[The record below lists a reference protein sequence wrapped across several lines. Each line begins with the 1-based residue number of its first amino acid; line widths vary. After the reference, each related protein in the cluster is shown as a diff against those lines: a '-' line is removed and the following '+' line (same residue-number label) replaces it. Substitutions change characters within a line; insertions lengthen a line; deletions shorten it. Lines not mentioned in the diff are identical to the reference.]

1 MSDTPESNV
10 IRHLKTALEE
20 TAKLAATL
28 KRERDEAL
36 KQIENN
42 HKGLK
47 MLERMICEEREK
59 SADLCAEIASLRS
72 EIKKV
77 LG

>member
-1 MSDTPESNV
+1 MNNTPESNE

-28 KRERDEAL
+28 KRERDEARN
-36 KQIENN
+36 QIENN
-42 HKGLK
+42 HKAVK
-47 MLERMICEEREK
+47 MIERMVCEEREK